1 MSGLFLRA
9 AVLAASTVVLAA
21 CTDQTSNYPARA
33 YAPIPGETLA
43 LMKSKD
49 TDRNAPVL
57 VRAYKKESEI
67 EVWKQASNGEYVH
80 LKTYPVCRWSGQ
92 LGPKKKEGDR
102 QVPEGFYT
110 VGAQQMNPNSAYWLA
125 FNVGYPNTL
134 DRALGRS
141 GGDIMTHGI
150 CSSRGCFA
158 MTNEQIEEIY
168 AVMREAFNGGQKAVQ
183 FQSYPFRMTAENMAK
198 FRHDPNIAFWKNL
211 KEGSD
216 NFEVT
221 KRPVEVA
228 YCGSKYVF
236 NAAAGGPMEPTA
248 PCPAL
253 KPSDPQVASAVAE
266 KAKADDV
273 KVAELIQKGTP
284 AIRVQ
289 YADGS
294 QHPSFRSNAALAYA
308 GGSKDDN
315 YALLRA
321 GSTKVATLGDV
332 SRPEA
337 IDAAEEVVVDE
348 TGKPKAALVQVAAKP
363 EPAKPASAPPSV
375 RVAAASPAVPTP
387 EVAAAP
393 AAAIP
398 AGESSGGTMAKLTSF
413 FSPSSPAQT
422 GSITPAPAPSQ
433 SAVPAVAAKTDGKPF
448 YKRWLG
454 WGSDD
459 AAASEATPAAAPVP
473 AKVPLPPRREA
484 AAEKPQ
490 KQSAITPRA
499 KLAQATD
506 AAAAN

>member
-1 MSGLFLRA
+1 MSGRFLKA
-9 AVLAASTVVLAA
+9 AVLAASAFVVTA
-21 CTDQTSNYPARA
+21 CTEQTSDYPARA
-33 YAPIPGETLA
+33 YAPIPGDTLA

-125 FNVGYPNTL
+125 FNVGYPNNL
-134 DRALGRS
+134 DKALGRS

-168 AVMREAFNGGQKAVQ
+168 AVMREAFNGGQKGVQ

-221 KRPVEVA
+221 KRPVQVA
-228 YCGSKYVF
+228 YCGGKYVF

-253 KPSDPQVASAVAE
+253 KPTDPEIASAVAAKE
-266 KAKADDV
+266 KADDV
-273 KVAELIQKGTP
+273 KVAELVQKGTP
-284 AIRVQ
+284 AVRVQ

-294 QHPSFRSNAALAYA
+294 QHPSFRSNTALAYA
-308 GGSKDDN
+308 GGAKDDN
-315 YALLRA
+315 YAILRS
-321 GSTKVATLGDV
+321 GSTKVASVGDV

-337 IDAAEEVVVDE
+337 IDAAEEIVVDE
-348 TGKPKAALVQVAAKP
+348 TGKPKTAPVQVAAKP
-363 EPAKPASAPPSV
+363 EPAKAEPARAAQVAAAPVAPKPQLAAASAAPAPASAPE
-375 RVAAASPAVPTP
+375 T
-387 EVAAAP
+387 
-393 AAAIP
+393 
-398 AGESSGGTMAKLTSF
+398 SGGTIAKLASF
-413 FSPSSPAQT
+413 FSSSAPAST

-433 SAVPAVAAKTDGKPF
+433 SSVPVAASKSEKAEGKPF

-454 WGSDD
+454 WGTDESAD
-459 AAASEATPAAAPVP
+459 ADSEPKAAAPAPVN
-473 AKVPLPPRREA
+473 VPLPPRRQA
-484 AAEKPQ
+484 AADTQRNP
-490 KQSAITPRA
+490 SGARV
-499 KLAQATD
+499 AQAGDTS
-506 AAAAN
+506 AAN